1 MNMKRIALALIAL
14 AATQLP
20 LMAHAQEGA
29 KVMALPGVRTW
40 TGDFDDMITRRQVR
54 ILVPFSKTLF
64 FIDRGTARGIE
75 AEFGQQFEQ
84 WLNKRYGQKVYKIHV
99 VFVPTTHDRLF
110 SELIAGKGDI
120 AAGTLTVTPERKA
133 LVDFAEPWA
142 SGVKEVLV
150 TGPASPEVTSLDD
163 LAGKAIAA
171 RKSSSYYTHL
181 TALND
186 ERKKAKLP
194 LLQIE
199 PADENLE
206 DEDLLEMVSAGL
218 LPWAVVDRFM
228 AQAWAGILKGLTIR
242 EDIAINEG
250 GEIAWAIR
258 KNSPKLAKE
267 LAEFVAIHKVGTAF
281 GNDLRLRYTKNP
293 KVLKNAL
300 AKTEAEKLKT
310 LLAHFREY
318 GTRFDIDP
326 YLLAAQGYQESVL
339 NQQLRNKSGAVGVM
353 QIKPSTAAEKQVA
366 IANVAGSAENNIHA
380 GAKYLRF
387 LADKYIPDP
396 DVEPRERVLFALA
409 AYNAGPG
416 NLKKFR
422 AFAEQHGLKPTVW
435 FGNVE
440 NGAAAIVGYET
451 VQYIG
456 NIYKYYIAYVAA
468 DQKAILQKA
477 TEPKVER

>member
-20 LMAHAQEGA
+20 QMVRAQEGA
-29 KVMALPGVRTW
+29 KVMALPGVRAW
-40 TGDFDDMITRRQVR
+40 TGDFDDMIKRRDVR

-75 AEFGQQFEQ
+75 AEFGQAFEQ
-84 WLNKRYGQKVYKIHV
+84 WLNKRYGEKVYKIHV
-99 VFVPTTHDRLF
+99 VFVPTTHDRLL
-110 SELIAGKGDI
+110 SELVAGKGDI
-120 AAGTLTVTPERKA
+120 AAGTLTITPERKT

-150 TGPASPEVTSLDD
+150 TGPASPDVKSLDD
-163 LAGKAIAA
+163 LAGKAAITA

-181 TALND
+181 TSLN
-186 ERKKAKLP
+186 ENRKKARLP

-199 PADENLE
+199 AADENLE

-218 LPWAVVDRFM
+218 LPWAVVDRFV

-242 EDIAINEG
+242 EDIAVNEG

-258 KNSPKLAKE
+258 KDSPKLAKE
-267 LAEFVAIHKVGTAF
+267 LAEFVAVHKVGTAF
-281 GNDLRLRYTKNP
+281 GNDLRLRYTKNS

-300 AKTEAEKLKT
+300 AKPEAEKLQA
-310 LLAHFREY
+310 LLAYFRDY
-318 GTRFDIDP
+318 GTRFSIDP

-353 QIKPSTAAEKQVA
+353 QIKPSTAAEKD
-366 IANVAGSAENNIHA
+366 IAVSNVAGSAERNIEA

-396 DVEPRERVLFALA
+396 DIEPRERVLFALA

-440 NGAAAIVGYET
+440 NGAAAIIGYET

-468 DQKAILQKA
+468 DQKTAQQKA
-477 TEPKVER
+477 NE